1 MKPGNIA
8 LGIGVAGCVGVLIGL
23 LLAPRVALTVW
34 LAAFLGWSVVP
45 IGCLAMLMMVVSVP
59 GSWRPLLAGPLAAGA
74 SLLPLLALLFLPI
87 LIGFQLLYPWAAP
100 DAHLPAFKTLWLSP
114 IFWIVRAIFYFAV
127 LIGLQHALANA
138 RETVRPAIAA
148 GGLIIYALIGST
160 LGIDWAESIEPA
172 FHSSIYGLIFLSGQ
186 WLGALAFAL
195 IVTMPGRTEKP
206 PFAASGPL
214 ITALLFW
221 GYIQAMQYIVIWSG
235 DIPVEAHWYLERD
248 AGIWSVVTWMIVF
261 GQGVLPFLALCS
273 PRVRESARAMAVIGL
288 VTLAMRL
295 VEAAWLVLPPAHLPV
310 LPAALLLIA
319 AWAGIGGLGAAVLL
333 RGRERAAEAKWKFVE
348 RKV

>member
-1 MKPGNIA
+1 VRAGSLA
-8 LGIGVAGCVGVLIGL
+8 LGIGLAGCAASAIGL
-23 LLAPRVALTVW
+23 LLAPRIALTAW
-34 LAAFLGWSVVP
+34 LAAVLGWSAVP
-45 IGCLAMLMMVVSVP
+45 IGCLAMLMMVVLVP

-74 SLLPLLALLFLPI
+74 SLLPLLALLFLPV
-87 LIGFQLLYPWAAP
+87 LIGFRLIYPWAAP
-100 DAHLPAFKTLWLSP
+100 DAHLPAFKALWLSP
-114 IFWIVRAIFYFAV
+114 VFWILRAIFYFAV
-127 LIGLQHALANA
+127 LIGLQRALASA

-186 WLGALAFAL
+186 WLAALAFAL
-195 IVTMPGRTEKP
+195 VAALPGRTGKL

-235 DIPVEAHWYLERD
+235 DIPAEAHWYLERD
-248 AGIWSVVTWMIVF
+248 AGIWSLVTWAIVF

-273 PRVRESARAMAVIGL
+273 PRVRESGRALVVVAL
-288 VTLAMRL
+288 VTLVMRL
-295 VEAAWLVLPPAHLPV
+295 VEAAWLVLPPAHLPA
-310 LPAALLLIA
+310 LPAALLLVA
-319 AWAGIGGLGAAVLL
+319 AWAGTSGLGAAMLL
-333 RGRERAAEAKWKFVE
+333 RGRERGAQRQWTFVE